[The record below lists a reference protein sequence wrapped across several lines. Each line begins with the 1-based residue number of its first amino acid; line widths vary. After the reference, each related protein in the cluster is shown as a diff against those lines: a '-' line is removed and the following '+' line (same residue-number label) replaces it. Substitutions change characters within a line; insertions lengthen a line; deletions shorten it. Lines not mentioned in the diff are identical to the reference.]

1 MTEFFA
7 MGQNEG
13 FAAQGRDLPLFRAS
27 FSVGAAGAGVAPVL
41 VPPGPNN
48 TALGAMG
55 TGASGAPGFGQLG
68 VLVPVSNPSNPPTIA
83 KMVAQFLGSSA
94 PADAAQSLSFLLYV
108 QRNAL
113 SNASAVANQGAIP
126 VYGGAPL
133 APVQVMPPGLGVP
146 FATPVASA
154 AALPGGA
161 PTQVS
166 ADFSMTPWV
175 TAPGDVYYVLII
187 FSVPLV
193 GTINNAMVTLG

>member
-1 MTEFFA
+1 

-13 FAAQGRDLPLFRAS
+13 FAAQSRDLPLSRAC

-48 TALGAMG
+48 TALGSAG
-55 TGASGAPGFGQLG
+55 TGAGGGPGLGQLG

-83 KMVAQFLGSSA
+83 KMSAQFLGSA
-94 PADAAQSLSFLLYV
+94 NPLDASQSLSFILYV

-113 SNASAVANQGAIP
+113 SNAAAVADEGAIP
-126 VYGGAPL
+126 VYDGAPL
-133 APVQVMPPGLGVP
+133 APAQVMPPTLGTP
-146 FATPVASA
+146 FGTIAASA

-187 FSVPLV
+187 FSAPLV
-193 GTINNAMVTLG
+193 GTVTNVMVTLG